1 MRRVTR
7 AVRRESGMRGLAI
20 LALVV
25 AALGSPSARAAPEP
39 PGSGYSSEAMRRRA
53 EEDARQ
59 RAAWWERQR
68 AREAEER
75 FRRDVERRREA
86 TNWQIRRWE
95 EQRAR
100 RSWSRRTDMWP

>member
-1 MRRVTR
+1 
-7 AVRRESGMRGLAI
+7 MRGAVLTALMLNALAAP
-20 LALVV
+20 LAV
-25 AALGSPSARAAPEP
+25 AAPEP
-39 PGSGYSSEAMRRRA
+39 PGSGYSSEAIRRRA

-68 AREAEER
+68 QREAAEGVER
-75 FRRDVERRREA
+75 AIERRREA

-100 RSWSRRTDMWP
+100 RSWSRRTDLWP